1 MSRRTNSG
9 RSANTVDVEVANLMN
24 LKNKNDFTNALLV
37 LRQRYNDEDLVNK
50 IQEVFTQRH
59 ASIVKAAKKFAVA
72 VKAKYAQQ
80 NVPFHYLLMKARAHA
95 KKHHLSEAEFSE
107 FQRIYEQELS
117 GTGSSEVLAGVTSL
131 MKVLGNINSGTDSYF
146 HVDEAD
152 YKNLQEILKVHDAT
166 KLLHSQVIL
175 QALQFQGFDTESVS
189 GTYDRR
195 FMDKVDYVHPVIAAL
210 FLPKLKYVEQQ
221 FLFSNIAG
229 IVKSRYNRSPITTLP
244 DYELFYNLVTDPN
257 DVVCDTR
264 TPVGDLLARCNLQ
277 HHLWKSVLHLRNG
290 QYFHPSLREFLSS
303 VDVCRLNKHDNPELV
318 YGRHDGTIIKRLF
331 SAFSFRPTTVSTVPV
346 QQLFMY
352 NPYSQVIRPTVT
364 AVPMINVRVL
374 SNTPVKIIDTLQQ
387 EQQFIEGN
395 IITKRIANV
404 MYSREIMVF
413 YIDRR
418 FFRYNMVQTPVNVL
432 RLPTS
437 VAGFERINC
446 APIDIRNYNV
456 TPGSAGVAPTYAP
469 TGNNDIVLDN
479 GTTTYTLTSAVV
491 ADVRD
496 AGMLNDQDPQ
506 GTKFVVGSYALFP
519 DTPMGTSVGTY
530 IPQRPDPTSG
540 AVVRNFFNVSTE
552 LSQTLP
558 ATATATATAPG
569 APVPPPRGLSLQ
581 QTLDER
587 AIILI
592 YKNKADNAA
601 QAQKFLYF

>member
-24 LKNKNDFTNALLV
+24 LKNKSDFTNSLLV

-59 ASIVKAAKKFAVA
+59 ASIVKAAKKFAAA

-107 FQRIYEQELS
+107 FQRIYEQELA
-117 GTGSSEVLAGVTSL
+117 GTGSAEVLAGVTSL

-152 YKNLQEILKVHDAT
+152 YKNLQEILKVHDAS
-166 KLLHSQVIL
+166 KLLHSQVVL
-175 QALQFQGFDTESVS
+175 QALQFGGFDAESVS
-189 GTYDRR
+189 GTYDKR

-210 FLPKLKYVEQQ
+210 FLPKLRYVEQQ
-221 FLFSNIAG
+221 FLYSNIAG
-229 IVKSRYNRSPITTLP
+229 IVKSRYNRTPITTLP

-290 QYFHPSLREFLSS
+290 QYFHPSLREFLAT

-331 SAFSFRPTTVSTVPV
+331 SAFSFRPTTVSTIPV

-352 NPYSQVIRPTVT
+352 NPYSQVVRPTVT

-374 SNTPVKIIDTLQQ
+374 TNGNAKLVDSLTQ

-395 IITKRIANV
+395 IITKRMTNV
-404 MYSREIMVF
+404 MYSREVIVF

-437 VAGFERINC
+437 VAGFERINTS
-446 APIDIRNYNV
+446 PIDIQRYIV
-456 TPGSAGVAPTYAP
+456 TPSPGAGVAPQYSA
-469 TGNNDIVLDN
+469 TGDNNIVLDN
-479 GTTTYTLTSAVV
+479 VTFTLTSAIV
-491 ADVRD
+491 ADVKD
-496 AGMLNDQDPQ
+496 AAMLNDQDPV
-506 GTKFVVGSYALFP
+506 GTQFVVGSYAVFP
-519 DTPMGTSVGTY
+519 STSPAPVAY
-530 IPQRPDPTSG
+530 VPQRPDATTG
-540 AVVRNFFNVSTE
+540 AIVRPFASVAVE
-552 LSQTLP
+552 LSSSLSTTPNVPALP
-558 ATATATATAPG
+558 GKANT
-569 APVPPPRGLSLQ
+569 VLSLQ
-581 QTLDER
+581 DTLQQR
-587 AIILI
+587 GLILI
-592 YKNKADNAA
+592 YQNQDPNAS
-601 QAQKFLYF
+601 QAQKWLYM

>member
-1 MSRRTNSG
+1 MSRRTSSG

-24 LKNKNDFTNALLV
+24 LKNKSDFTNSLLV

-59 ASIVKAAKKFAVA
+59 ASIVKAAKKFATA
-72 VKAKYAQQ
+72 VKAKYSQQ

-107 FQRIYEQELS
+107 FQRIYEQELA

-152 YKNLQEILKVHDAT
+152 YKNLQEILKVHDAS
-166 KLLHSQVIL
+166 KLLHSQVVL
-175 QALQFQGFDTESVS
+175 QALQFGGFDTESVS
-189 GTYDRR
+189 GTYDKR
-195 FMDKVDYVHPVIAAL
+195 FMEKVDYVHPVIAAL
-210 FLPKLKYVEQQ
+210 FLPKLRYVEQQ
-221 FLFSNIAG
+221 FLFSNVAG
-229 IVKSRYNRSPITTLP
+229 IVKSRYNRTPITTLP

-264 TPVGDLLARCNLQ
+264 TPVGDLLARSNLQ

-290 QYFHPSLREFLSS
+290 QYFHPSLREFLST

-331 SAFSFRPTTVSTVPV
+331 SAFSFRPTTVSTIPV

-352 NPYSQVIRPTVT
+352 NPYSQVVRPTVT

-374 SNTPVKIIDTLQQ
+374 SNSPAKLVDSLTQ

-395 IITKRIANV
+395 IITKRMTNV
-404 MYSREIMVF
+404 MYSREVLVF

-437 VAGFERINC
+437 VAGFERINTS
-446 APIDIRNYNV
+446 PIDIARYTV
-456 TPGSAGVAPTYAP
+456 TPSPGAGVAPSYTPA
-469 TGNNDIVLDN
+469 GDNNIVIDN
-479 GTTTYTLTSAVV
+479 VKFELTSAVV
-491 ADVRD
+491 ADTRD
-496 AGMLNDQDPQ
+496 ASVLNDQDPT
-506 GTKFVVGSYALFP
+506 GTQFVVGSYAIFP
-519 DTPMGTSVGTY
+519 SVMDSTSTLLPHVYMPQTPGGNGEVFRPFITAFPSRDATNEIQTKGLILVYQNKDT
-530 IPQRPDPTSG
+530 
-540 AVVRNFFNVSTE
+540 
-552 LSQTLP
+552 
-558 ATATATATAPG
+558 
-569 APVPPPRGLSLQ
+569 
-581 QTLDER
+581 
-587 AIILI
+587 
-592 YKNKADNAA
+592 NANT
-601 QAQKFLYF
+601 AQKWLYM

>member
-1 MSRRTNSG
+1 MSRRTSSG
-9 RSANTVDVEVANLMN
+9 RSANTVDAEVANLMN
-24 LKNKNDFTNALLV
+24 LKNKSDFTNALLV

-59 ASIVKAAKKFAVA
+59 ASIVKAAKKFAAA
-72 VKAKYAQQ
+72 VKAKYSQQ
-80 NVPFHYLLMKARAHA
+80 NAPFHYLLMKARAHA

-107 FQRIYEQELS
+107 FQRIYEQELA

-152 YKNLQEILKVHDAT
+152 YKNLQEIIKVHDSS
-166 KLLHSQVIL
+166 KLLHSQVVL
-175 QALQFQGFDTESVS
+175 QALQFGAFDTEAVS
-189 GTYDRR
+189 GTYDKR

-210 FLPKLKYVEQQ
+210 FLPKLRYVEQQ
-221 FLFSNIAG
+221 FLFSNMAG
-229 IVKSRYNRSPITTLP
+229 IVKSRYNRTPITTLP

-331 SAFSFRPTTVSTVPV
+331 SAFSFRPTTVSTIPV

-352 NPYSQVIRPTVT
+352 NPYSQVVRPTVT

-374 SNTPVKIIDTLQQ
+374 SSGTTKLKDALQQ
-387 EQQFIEGN
+387 EQLFIEGN

-404 MYSREIMVF
+404 MYSREIIVF
-413 YIDRR
+413 YVDRR

-437 VAGFERINC
+437 VAGFERINT
-446 APIDIRNYNV
+446 ARVDIT
-456 TPGSAGVAPTYAP
+456 TPAGAAAQ
-469 TGNNDIVLDN
+469 TGNLIDMSGATPPPPQPSSTDLKVGDS
-479 GTTTYTLTSAVV
+479 TFELTSVV
-491 ADVRD
+491 CADTRD
-496 AGMLNDQDPQ
+496 ATVLNDQDPT
-506 GTKFVVGSYALFP
+506 GTQFVVGSYALFP
-519 DTPMGTSVGTY
+519 NVQNANGTVTPTIYM
-530 IPQRPDPTSG
+530 PQQPGQNGEIVRPFSSY
-540 AVVRNFFNVSTE
+540 STDVYNAIE
-552 LSQTLP
+552 SK
-558 ATATATATAPG
+558 
-569 APVPPPRGLSLQ
+569 GL
-581 QTLDER
+581 
-587 AIILI
+587 ILI
-592 YKNKADNAA
+592 YQNKDTNANS
-601 QAQKFLYF
+601 AQKWLYM

>member
-24 LKNKNDFTNALLV
+24 LKNKSDFTNSLLV

-59 ASIVKAAKKFAVA
+59 ASIVKAAKKFATA
-72 VKAKYAQQ
+72 VKAKYSQQ

-107 FQRIYEQELS
+107 FQRIYEQELA
-117 GTGSSEVLAGVTSL
+117 GTGSAEVLAGVTSL

-152 YKNLQEILKVHDAT
+152 YKNLQEILKVHDAS
-166 KLLHSQVIL
+166 KLLHSQVVL
-175 QALQFQGFDTESVS
+175 QALQFGGFDTEATT
-189 GTYDRR
+189 GTYDSR
-195 FMDKVDYVHPVIAAL
+195 FMEKVDYVHPVIAAL
-210 FLPKLKYVEQQ
+210 FLPKFRYVEQQ
-221 FLFSNIAG
+221 FLFSNVAG
-229 IVKSRYNRSPITTLP
+229 IVKSRYNRTPITTLP

-264 TPVGDLLARCNLQ
+264 TPVGDLLARSNLQ

-290 QYFHPSLREFLSS
+290 QYFHPSLREFLST

-331 SAFSFRPTTVSTVPV
+331 SAFSFRPTTVSTIPV

-352 NPYSQVIRPTVT
+352 NPYSQVVRPTVT

-374 SNTPVKIIDTLQQ
+374 SNSPAKLVDSLTQ

-395 IITKRIANV
+395 IITKRMTNV
-404 MYSREIMVF
+404 MYSREVLVF

-437 VAGFERINC
+437 VAGFERINTS
-446 APIDIRNYNV
+446 PIDIKRYIV
-456 TPGSAGVAPTYAP
+456 TPSTGPGVAPIYLPATD
-469 TGNNDIVLDN
+469 TDIVLDN
-479 GTTTYTLTSAVV
+479 VTFQLTSVV
-491 ADVRD
+491 CADTKD
-496 AGMLNDQDPQ
+496 ASVLNDQDPA
-506 GTKFVVGSYALFP
+506 GTQFVVGSYALFP
-519 DTPMGTSVGTY
+519 NVTSAGMGGTVVPHIY
-530 IPQRPDPTSG
+530 MPQT
-540 AVVRNFFNVSTE
+540 
-552 LSQTLP
+552 
-558 ATATATATAPG
+558 PG
-569 APVPPPRGLSLQ
+569 AGGAIFRPFSTLGSVTRTYLEEIESRGL
-581 QTLDER
+581 
-587 AIILI
+587 ILV
-592 YKNKADNAA
+592 YQNRDPNANT
-601 QAQKFLYF
+601 AQKWLYM

>member
-1 MSRRTNSG
+1 MSRRTSSG

-59 ASIVKAAKKFAVA
+59 ASIVKAAKKFATA

-95 KKHHLSEAEFSE
+95 KKHHLSEAEFAE
-107 FQRIYEQELS
+107 FQRIYEQELA

-152 YKNLQEILKVHDAT
+152 YKNLQEILKVHDSS
-166 KLLHSQVIL
+166 KLLHSQVVL
-175 QALQFQGFDTESVS
+175 QALQFGGFDAESTS
-189 GTYDRR
+189 GTYDKR

-210 FLPKLKYVEQQ
+210 FLPKLRYVEQQ

-229 IVKSRYNRSPITTLP
+229 IVKSRYNRTPITTLP

-277 HHLWKSVLHLRNG
+277 QHLWKSVLHLRNG
-290 QYFHPSLREFLSS
+290 QYFHPSLREFLTS

-331 SAFSFRPTTVSTVPV
+331 SAFSFRPTTVSTVPI

-352 NPYSQVIRPTVT
+352 NPYSQYLRPTIT
-364 AVPMINVRVL
+364 AIPMINVRVL
-374 SNTPVKIIDTLQQ
+374 TTGNSKLQDALVQ

-395 IITKRIANV
+395 IITKRMTSV
-404 MYSREIMVF
+404 MYSREVLVF

-418 FFRYNMVQTPVNVL
+418 FFRYNMVQTPVNVI

-437 VAGFERINC
+437 VAGFERINTS
-446 APIDIRNYNV
+446 PLDIQGYVR
-456 TPGSAGVAPTYAP
+456 TMSQTQQ
-469 TGNNDIVLDN
+469 
-479 GTTTYTLTSAVV
+479 TTYTQTGNTDIKLESSVFKLTSAVC
-491 ADVRD
+491 ADTRD
-496 AGMLNDQDPQ
+496 AKDLQDQDPA
-506 GTKFVVGSYALFP
+506 GTQYVVGSYTIFP
-519 DTPMGTSVGTY
+519 TTMSQQGVVDPHIYM
-530 IPQRPDPTSG
+530 PQRPGNDG
-540 AVVRNFFNVSTE
+540 IIVRSLSTE
-552 LSQTLP
+552 LSLVSP
-558 ATATATATAPG
+558 PLAGTAESIISTK
-569 APVPPPRGLSLQ
+569 GL
-581 QTLDER
+581 
-587 AIILI
+587 ILI
-592 YKNKADNAA
+592 YQNLDPAA
-601 QAQKFLYF
+601 NTAQKWLYM

>member
-1 MSRRTNSG
+1 MSRRTSSG

-24 LKNKNDFTNALLV
+24 LKNKSDFTNSLLV

-59 ASIVKAAKKFAVA
+59 ASIVKAAKKFSAA

-107 FQRIYEQELS
+107 FQRIYEQELA

-152 YKNLQEILKVHDAT
+152 YKNLQEILKVHDAS
-166 KLLHSQVIL
+166 KLLHSQVVL
-175 QALQFQGFDTESVS
+175 QALQFGGFDTESVS
-189 GTYDRR
+189 GTYDKR
-195 FMDKVDYVHPVIAAL
+195 FMEKVDYVHPVIAAL
-210 FLPKLKYVEQQ
+210 FLPKLRYVEQQ
-221 FLFSNIAG
+221 FLFSNIAS
-229 IVKSRYNRSPITTLP
+229 IVKSRYNRTPITTLP

-277 HHLWKSVLHLRNG
+277 QHLWKSVLHLRNG

-331 SAFSFRPTTVSTVPV
+331 SAFSFRPTTVSTIPV

-352 NPYSQVIRPTVT
+352 NPYSQVVRPTVT

-374 SNTPVKIIDTLQQ
+374 SNGPAKLVDSLTQ

-395 IITKRIANV
+395 IITKRMTNV
-404 MYSREIMVF
+404 MYSREVLVF

-437 VAGFERINC
+437 VAGFERINT
-446 APIDIRNYNV
+446 APIDIQRYNITPAT
-456 TPGSAGVAPTYAP
+456 TPGGPVTHVAAGD
-469 TGNNDIVLDN
+469 NNIVIN
-479 GTTTYTLTSAVV
+479 NSTFELTSAVV
-491 ADVRD
+491 ADTRD
-496 AGMLNDQDPQ
+496 ASVLNDQDPT
-506 GTKFVVGSYALFP
+506 GTQFVVGSYALFP
-519 DTPMGTSVGTY
+519 NVLNSAGTLEPHVYMPQLPGTNGE
-530 IPQRPDPTSG
+530 IFRP
-540 AVVRNFFNVSTE
+540 
-552 LSQTLP
+552 L
-558 ATATATATAPG
+558 ATIKV
-569 APVPPPRGLSLQ
+569 VPPVVPIANLATSEIQTKGL
-581 QTLDER
+581 
-587 AIILI
+587 ILI
-592 YKNKADNAA
+592 YQNKDPNANT
-601 QAQKFLYF
+601 AQKWLYM